1 MMSFNYSNIPVEG
14 GLTSVK
20 CVPVRDKLTYEITK
34 FEWDQAPD
42 NFKCVDSIT
51 IALGGIDENFSY
63 LNDVEIIAP
72 NMKCH
77 NEKLPAYPI
86 KVGNTT
92 WGVTQI
98 SIIWAGHNPTSC
110 LRK

>member
-1 MMSFNYSNIPVEG
+1 M
-14 GLTSVK
+14 K

-86 KVGNTT
+86 KVGNTKKT
-92 WGVTQI
+92 LSGPGTIQHHVFI
-98 SIIWAGHNPTSC
+98 SKVKVEQVK
-110 LRK
+110 LRFLKCPPLR

>member
-86 KVGNTT
+86 KVR
-92 WGVTQI
+92 TQHGK
-98 SIIWAGHNPTSC
+98 SH
-110 LRK
+110 K

>member
-1 MMSFNYSNIPVEG
+1 M
-14 GLTSVK
+14 K

-92 WGVTQI
+92 WGATQI
-98 SIIWAGHNPTSC
+98 TTIHFFFYSGQRPSYILLQFAHDN
-110 LRK
+110 